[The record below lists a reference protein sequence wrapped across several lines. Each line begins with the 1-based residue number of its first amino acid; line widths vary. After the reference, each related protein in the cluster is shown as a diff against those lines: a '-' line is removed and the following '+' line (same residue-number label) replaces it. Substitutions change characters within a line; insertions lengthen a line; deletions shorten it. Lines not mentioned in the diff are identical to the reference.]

1 MYSNCNVCPRKCG
14 ANRDAGVRG
23 ICGQTNEIKIARAA
37 LHMWEEPCI
46 SGKRGS
52 GTIFF
57 SGCNLHC
64 VFCQNYKIANSDVG
78 HIISVEQLTE
88 EMLKLQELGANN
100 INLVT
105 ATHFVP
111 SIIKSVESARNQ
123 GMNLPIVYNTSS
135 YENVDTIKMLEGIV
149 DVYLP
154 DLKYVS
160 SELSTKYSHA
170 ADYFQVASEAIDEM
184 VRQTRGFAFT
194 AEAGNPKQEIM
205 TRGTIVRHLVLPGCV
220 EDSKLVLDYLL
231 ATYGEEIFISIMNQY
246 TPLEQV
252 QVSCPELYR
261 KVSTEEYSQ
270 VLDYAYDLGIEN
282 GFIQEGDVAQE
293 SFIPEFE

>member
-78 HIISVEQLTE
+78 HIISDEQLAE

-111 SIIKSVESARNQ
+111 SIIKAVESARDQ

-184 VRQTRGFAFT
+184 VRQTRGVAFT

-231 ATYGEEIFISIMNQY
+231 ATYGDEIFISIMNQY

>member
-78 HIISVEQLTE
+78 HIISVEQLAE

-111 SIIKSVESARNQ
+111 SIIKAVESARDQ

-231 ATYGEEIFISIMNQY
+231 ATYGDEIFISIMNQY